1 METIIIAIISIFASG
16 GFWSYM
22 QYLAAK
28 KERDKQII
36 TKETVDNLLSA
47 SLCTLH
53 SQLYKLSKSA
63 IKRGYITQVE
73 LDELENVYP
82 VYHALGGNGTGTNLY
97 NKARALPINL
107 ED

>member
-1 METIIIAIISIFASG
+1 METVIIAAISIFASG

-28 KERDKQII
+28 KERDKQVI
-36 TKETVDNLLSA
+36 TKEMVDNLLAA

-53 SQLYKLSKSA
+53 SQLYKTTTEA
-63 IKRGYITQVE
+63 IRRGHIRQEE

-82 VYHALGGNGTGTNLY
+82 VYHALGGNGTGTTLY
-97 NKARALPINL
+97 NKAKALPIDL
-107 ED
+107 EV

>member
-16 GFWSYM
+16 GFWSYL

-28 KERDKQII
+28 KERDRQII
-36 TKETVDNLLSA
+36 TKETVDNLLAA

-53 SQLYKLSKSA
+53 SQLYRLTTEA
-63 IKRGYITQVE
+63 IKKGYITQE
-73 LDELENVYP
+73 GLDELENVYP
-82 VYHALGGNGTGTNLY
+82 VYHALGGNGTGTVLY
-97 NKARALPINL
+97 KKARALPINL